1 MMMNQ
6 KTNRKDGTLVTL
18 PTFANVYNMKAVRES
33 NNKNDWWGWNI
44 KLEKSV
50 NGYPNP
56 QNIAEEAQLFYKLIV
71 SGEIDPSPEVIN
83 ESDTNVMKDIT
94 PTKEDRVLGS

>member
-1 MMMNQ
+1 
-6 KTNRKDGTLVTL
+6 
-18 PTFANVYNMKAVRES
+18 MKAVRES

-56 QNIAEEAQLFYKLIV
+56 QNIAEEAQLFYKLVV
-71 SGEIDPSPEVIN
+71 SGELILVLKSLMKVIP
-83 ESDTNVMKDIT
+83 M
-94 PTKEDRVLGS
+94 